1 MNNVTNINIPAANL
15 IGQQQSPLPGTSMPT
30 DNAPQGE
37 ETNISH
43 ENVGPEMVM
52 DDKREAA
59 NTDIDMPTSEITQGE
74 AANTNIDM
82 PTSEVTQGE
91 GANTNIDMPT
101 SEVTQ
106 GEGTNAPQAT
116 MAMEL
121 DSPSNPTEDL
131 DLSPQALVDE
141 DTLEDIMRA
150 QFEQYRTSIE
160 KDLEAIKNMVDAS
173 GDEQDASGEEQ
184 DSDSESGEEEK
195 ADEQKEAGGDQGEV
209 EVSKE
214 ATQHRHPKKL
224 SDIGEV
230 FH

>member
-1 MNNVTNINIPAANL
+1 VPCFPPNTKKGKSSNMNNVANINIPAANL

-59 NTDIDMPTSEITQGE
+59 NTD
-74 AANTNIDM
+74 IDM

>member
-1 MNNVTNINIPAANL
+1 MNNVANINIPAANL

-59 NTDIDMPTSEITQGE
+59 NTDIDMPTSEVTQGE
-74 AANTNIDM
+74 A
-82 PTSEVTQGE
+82 
-91 GANTNIDMPT
+91 ANTNIDMPT

-121 DSPSNPTEDL
+121 DSPSNLTEDL

>member
-1 MNNVTNINIPAANL
+1 MNNVANINIPAANL
-15 IGQQQSPLPGTSMPT
+15 IGQQQSPLPGTLMPT
-30 DNAPQGE
+30 DNAPQAE
-37 ETNISH
+37 ETTISH

-59 NTDIDMPTSEITQGE
+59 NTDIDMPTSEVTQGE
-74 AANTNIDM
+74 A
-82 PTSEVTQGE
+82 
-91 GANTNIDMPT
+91 ANTNIDMPT

-121 DSPSNPTEDL
+121 DSPSNLTEDL